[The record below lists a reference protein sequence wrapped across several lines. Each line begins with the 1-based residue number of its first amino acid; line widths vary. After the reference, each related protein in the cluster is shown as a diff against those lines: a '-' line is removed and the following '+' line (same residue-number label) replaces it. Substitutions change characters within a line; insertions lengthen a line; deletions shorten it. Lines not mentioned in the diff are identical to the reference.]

1 MFSNDNHVFQV
12 PIIYR
17 TNPMGS
23 QMMKSWHIG
32 EQLREEAFFFFLKK
46 KKLFF
51 IFNKEKYV

>member
-17 TNPMGS
+17 TNPKGS
-23 QMMKSWHIG
+23 PNDEILAHRRAVKRG
-32 EQLREEAFFFFLKK
+32 GFFFKI
-46 KKLFF
+46 LFF

>member
-32 EQLREEAFFFFLKK
+32 EQLREEAFFLKI
-46 KKLFF
+46 LFF